1 MDRGALFVAVVPPLA
16 IGAIMYVTAGPPWDA
31 MRITGLVLVAFGLLM
46 LTIARFQLGNAF
58 SVTPQARMLV
68 TRGIY
73 SRVRHPVYVFG
84 AIAIVG
90 LILYFRKPIFLLA
103 LLVLIPAQVLRARA
117 EERVLEQHFGDDY
130 RRYKRSTWF

>member
-1 MDRGALFVAVVPPLA
+1 MDRGALFVAVIPPLA
-16 IGAIMYVTAGPPWDA
+16 IGAIMYETAGPPWDA

-46 LTIARFQLGNAF
+46 LTVARFQLGNAF

-73 SRVRHPVYVFG
+73 SRVRNPIYVFG
-84 AIAIVG
+84 TVVIVG
-90 LILYFRKPIFLLA
+90 LIFYFRVPIFLLV
-103 LLVLIPAQVLRARA
+103 LLILVPMQVLRARA
-117 EERVLEQHFGDDY
+117 EARILEQTFGDDY

>member
-1 MDRGALFVAVVPPLA
+1 MDRPALIVTVLPPIA
-16 IGAIMYVTAGPPWDA
+16 IALIMYEVAGPPWDA
-31 MRITGLVLVAFGLLM
+31 MRVVGLVVALAGMLF

-84 AIAIVG
+84 AVTIAG
-90 LILYFRKPIFLLA
+90 LILYLRRPIFLPV
-103 LLVLIPAQVLRARA
+103 LLILVPMQVMRARQ
-117 EERVLEQHFGDDY
+117 EERVLEERFGDEY
-130 RRYKRSTWF
+130 RRYKASTWF